1 MFLIQ
6 SAAVCFVS
14 FFLNVL
20 SREFLPELGR
30 FLNIIAS
37 SSNEQF
43 PGLCLCLGVSLPL
56 ISPPSTSW
64 ELICCLP
71 RDICFLFSQTQLCYS
86 SFILPYGVIKGEIET
101 VSKSSFTDEMV
112 TAGFIY
118 FSFHNSQPGCLEL
131 VATHPFCLLCV
142 KAKQMWVKSVI
153 PYYLSS
159 DTSKLRK
166 TLDLG

>member
-1 MFLIQ
+1 MLMIQ
-6 SAAVCFVS
+6 LAAVCFVS
-14 FFLNVL
+14 FFLNGL
-20 SREFLPELGR
+20 SQEFLLELGT
-30 FLNIIAS
+30 FLNISAS
-37 SSNEQF
+37 SNNKQF
-43 PGLCLCLGVSLPL
+43 PGLCLCLSVSLPF

-86 SFILPYGVIKGEIET
+86 SFTLPYGVIKGEIET
-101 VSKSSFTDEMV
+101 ISKSSFADEIVTD
-112 TAGFIY
+112 GFIY
-118 FSFHNSQPGCLEL
+118 FSSCSSQCSCLEL
-131 VATHPFCLLCV
+131 VATHPFCLCSV
-142 KAKQMWVKSVI
+142 KAKQKWVKSGI

>member
-6 SAAVCFVS
+6 LAAVCFVS

-20 SREFLPELGR
+20 SQEFLSEPGR
-30 FLNIIAS
+30 FLNVIAS
-37 SSNEQF
+37 SNNEQF
-43 PGLCLCLGVSLPL
+43 PSLCLCLSVSLPF

-86 SFILPYGVIKGEIET
+86 SFTLPYGVVKSET
-101 VSKSSFTDEMV
+101 ETISKSSFTDEIV
-112 TAGFIY
+112 TDGFIY
-118 FSFHNSQPGCLEL
+118 FSSHSSQCSCLKL
-131 VATHPFCLLCV
+131 VATHCLLCV
-142 KAKQMWVKSVI
+142 KAKQTWVKSVI
-153 PYYLSS
+153 AYYLSS

-166 TLDLG
+166 TLDSG